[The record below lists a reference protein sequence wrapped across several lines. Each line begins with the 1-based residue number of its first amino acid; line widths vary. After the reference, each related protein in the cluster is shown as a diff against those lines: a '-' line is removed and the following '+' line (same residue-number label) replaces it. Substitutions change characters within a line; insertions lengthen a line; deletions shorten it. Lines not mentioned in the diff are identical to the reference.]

1 MKPTTTTDDTILLG
15 AWVADD
21 RAAITGALR
30 SVDGALRTDVLAVVN
45 ARWPAMRQALEAAQ
59 VIGPRHVLLLTNDV
73 DLKQALSRPFKAP
86 EPEHRE
92 RLYLTKTEYLQGG
105 WGGDADHWAVLCL
118 LGGVWGGCFNVQ
130 LVDDLPGAR
139 ELWSQQ

>member
-15 AWVADD
+15 CWIADD

-30 SVDGALRTDVLAVVN
+30 STDGTLRADVLAVTGL
-45 ARWPAMRQALEAAQ
+45 RWAAMRQALETAQ
-59 VIGPRHVLLLTNDV
+59 VVGARYVMVLTNDV
-73 DLKQALSRPFKAP
+73 ELKRALSKPFKAP
-86 EPEHRE
+86 QPDQ
-92 RLYLTKTEYLQGG
+92 TKRHFFSKTAWADVGF
-105 WGGDADHWAVLCL
+105 GGDANHWAVLCL
-118 LGGVWGGCFNVQ
+118 LGGVWGGNFNVQ

>member
-1 MKPTTTTDDTILLG
+1 MKPTTTTDDTLLLG
-15 AWVADD
+15 AWLAEG

-30 SVDGALRTDVLAVVN
+30 SVDGTLRGDVLAVCGL
-45 ARWPAMRQALEAAQ
+45 RWITMRQALETAQ
-59 VIGPRHVLLLTNDV
+59 VIGPRHVLLLTNDAE
-73 DLKQALSRPFKAP
+73 LKRTLSRPFRAP
-86 EPEHRE
+86 QPDQTKRHFFS
-92 RLYLTKTEYLQGG
+92 KTEWTDVGF
-105 WGGDADHWAVLCL
+105 GGDADHWAVLCL

>member
-15 AWVADD
+15 AWLAEG

-30 SVDGALRTDVLAVVN
+30 TVDGTLRTGVLETVGAP
-45 ARWPAMRQALEAAQ
+45 WPALHQALTTAQ
-59 VIGPRHVLLLTNDV
+59 TIGARHVMLLTNDAA
-73 DLKQALSRPFKAP
+73 LKRALSKPFKAP
-86 EPEHRE
+86 QPDQ
-92 RLYLTKTEYLQGG
+92 TKRHFFSKTDWADVGF
-105 WGGDADHWAVLCL
+105 GGDADQWAVLCL